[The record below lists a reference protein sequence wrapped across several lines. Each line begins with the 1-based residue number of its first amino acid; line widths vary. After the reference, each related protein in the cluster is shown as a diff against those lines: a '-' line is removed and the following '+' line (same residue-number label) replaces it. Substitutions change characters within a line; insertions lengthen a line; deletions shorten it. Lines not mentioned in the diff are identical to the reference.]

1 METECALEVWRGC
14 GAAEWKMAG
23 VGGGKFRIIIRMEV
37 ETARLRRGQGAS
49 WRIAGVGARAFCLFP
64 YYNRLVSGARAVPV
78 ILLSHHHGSSPQLM
92 HPESRWGAKIGMLS
106 FRSKLT
112 RLCWLGMEDLKE
124 GKEAMEGGTRP
135 SESVCQELRA
145 GIYFSYPFRY
155 QVHRG

>member
-1 METECALEVWRGC
+1 
-14 GAAEWKMAG
+14 MAG

-49 WRIAGVGARAFCLFP
+49 WRIAGVGARAFCSFP
-64 YYNRLVSGARAVPV
+64 YYNRLVSGTRAVPV

-112 RLCWLGMEDLKE
+112 RLCWLGN
-124 GKEAMEGGTRP
+124 GGFER
-135 SESVCQELRA
+135 
-145 GIYFSYPFRY
+145 GY